1 LIHSYLLV
9 QSSSLSGSRNIKPE
23 TLKLIEEKLGKSL
36 EDILVLILGFGLFGF
51 FFFSDN
57 EKENE
62 QKLGSDLVGGH
73 GEA

>member
-1 LIHSYLLV
+1 
-9 QSSSLSGSRNIKPE
+9 
-23 TLKLIEEKLGKSL
+23 LGKSL